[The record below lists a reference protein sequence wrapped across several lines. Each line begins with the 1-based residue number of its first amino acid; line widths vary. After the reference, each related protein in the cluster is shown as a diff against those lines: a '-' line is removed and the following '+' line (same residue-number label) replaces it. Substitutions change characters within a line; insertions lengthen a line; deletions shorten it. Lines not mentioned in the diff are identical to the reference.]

1 MVSQNPASCR
11 SSDPTAASRRNSR
24 RSPPQGEE
32 SGAIVRSSDEEGRST
47 VHTTSPSSRTSLRL
61 VDMTIPTAPR
71 RRPTVVTSSLLTR
84 MLLPYSVVH
93 EDQGCSPP
101 PLPTTNARVSKIL
114 DVLQDVIDILD
125 DTTLEDDHQASS
137 CRGLPRQPRGGEAR
151 GA

>member
-84 MLLPYSVVH
+84 MLLPYSVH
-93 EDQGCSPP
+93 EDHGCSPP

-114 DVLQDVIDILD
+114 DVLQGVIAILD
-125 DTTLEDDHQASS
+125 DDTSLEDDHQASS